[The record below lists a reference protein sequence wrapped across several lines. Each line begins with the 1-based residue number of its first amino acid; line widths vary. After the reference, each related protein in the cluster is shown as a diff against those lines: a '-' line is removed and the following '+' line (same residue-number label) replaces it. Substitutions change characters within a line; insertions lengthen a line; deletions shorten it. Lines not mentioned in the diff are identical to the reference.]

1 MILISGKFTVFQYY
15 KFSEY
20 LTADCFANLNSFIL
34 LCFSKY
40 FNMSEQDYLNDI
52 SEIKNLMNR
61 SSRFISLSGLS
72 GIFAGIYALI
82 GAAVA
87 YWLVANSGREY
98 LILDGNV
105 FRLIMLDLFLIAFF
119 SVVTAIFLTT
129 RKARKNGEKIWDTS
143 SRRLII
149 NFLIPLVVGGAYI
162 LIILNQQKYGQTG
175 ALMLIFYGLALINAS
190 KYSIGHVRYLGFIEI
205 ILGLICAIYPGY
217 GFWLWVIGFGLMHI
231 LYGSIMLA
239 MEKKT

>member
-1 MILISGKFTVFQYY
+1 
-15 KFSEY
+15 
-20 LTADCFANLNSFIL
+20 
-34 LCFSKY
+34 
-40 FNMSEQDYLNDI
+40 MSEQDYLNDI
-52 SEIKNLMNR
+52 SEIKDLMNR

-98 LILDGNV
+98 LILDGQV
-105 FRLIMLDLFLIAFF
+105 FRLIMLDLFLIAFM

-129 RKARKNGEKIWDTS
+129 RKARKNGENIWDAS

-149 NFLIPLVVGGAYI
+149 NFLIPLVAGGVYI

-190 KYSIGHVRYLGFIEI
+190 KYSIGHVRYLGITEI
-205 ILGLICAIYPGY
+205 VLGLICAVFPGY
-217 GFWLWVIGFGLMHI
+217 GFWLWVLGFGIMHI
-231 LYGSIMLA
+231 LYGSIMLVQ
-239 MEKKT
+239 EKKK

>member
-1 MILISGKFTVFQYY
+1 
-15 KFSEY
+15 
-20 LTADCFANLNSFIL
+20 
-34 LCFSKY
+34 
-40 FNMSEQDYLNDI
+40 MSEQDYLNDI

-98 LILDGNV
+98 LILDGKI

-119 SVVTAIFLTT
+119 SVVTAIFLST

-149 NFLIPLVVGGAYI
+149 NFLIPLIAGGAYI

-190 KYSIGHVRYLGFIEI
+190 KYSIGHVRYLGITEI
-205 ILGLICAIYPGY
+205 LLGLVAAIFPGY
-217 GFWLWVIGFGLMHI
+217 GFWLWVIGFGVMHI
-231 LYGSIMLA
+231 LYGSIMFA
-239 MEKKT
+239 KEKKA

>member
-1 MILISGKFTVFQYY
+1 
-15 KFSEY
+15 
-20 LTADCFANLNSFIL
+20 
-34 LCFSKY
+34 
-40 FNMSEQDYLNDI
+40 MSEQDYLNDI

-98 LILDGNV
+98 LILDGKI

-149 NFLIPLVVGGAYI
+149 NFLIPLIAGGAYI

-190 KYSIGHVRYLGFIEI
+190 KYSIGHVRYLGITEI
-205 ILGLICAIYPGY
+205 LLGLVAAIFPGY
-217 GFWLWVIGFGLMHI
+217 GFWLWVIGFGVMHI
-231 LYGSIMLA
+231 LYGSIMFA
-239 MEKKT
+239 KEKKA